1 MKFNEVFKNAT
12 MLTDDFLKNECSYEL
27 TDLSPAQRKS
37 IYRQYYLNMCS
48 AISELLYLKPSS
60 AEIEELL
67 IKPYKETECVFRTRK
82 DVLNTSVMDSNQRQY
97 LFLIAQYDQLAFDVA
112 NGRTNMLRGE
122 DMKWKVAPDA
132 LSKLDMLGFCQRTY
146 AVKW

>member
-1 MKFNEVFKNAT
+1 MKFDDIFKNAT
-12 MLTDDFLKNECSYEL
+12 MLSDDFLKNECAYEL
-27 TDLSPAQRKS
+27 GDLSPTACKA

-48 AISELLYLKPSS
+48 AVSDLLYLKPSS

-67 IKPYKETECVFRTRK
+67 IKK
-82 DVLNTSVMDSNQRQY
+82 DVLNTSVIDSNQRRY
-97 LFLIAQYDQLAFDVA
+97 LFLMAQYDQLVFDVA

>member
-1 MKFNEVFKNAT
+1 MKFDDIFKNAT
-12 MLTDDFLKNECSYEL
+12 MLSDDFLKNECAYEL
-27 TDLSPAQRKS
+27 GDLSPTACKA

-48 AISELLYLKPSS
+48 AVSDLLYLKPSS

-67 IKPYKETECVFRTRK
+67 IKPYKETECTFGTKK
-82 DVLNTSVMDSNQRQY
+82 DVLNTSVIESNQRRY
-97 LFLIAQYDQLAFDVA
+97 LFLMAQYDQLVFDVA